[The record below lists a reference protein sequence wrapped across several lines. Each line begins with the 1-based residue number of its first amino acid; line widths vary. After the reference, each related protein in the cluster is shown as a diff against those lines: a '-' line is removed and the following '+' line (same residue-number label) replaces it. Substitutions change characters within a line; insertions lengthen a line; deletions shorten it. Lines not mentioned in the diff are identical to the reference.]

1 MLLPLRAHC
10 PLLRAAA
17 TAEHAAARAAARAT
31 ACTAALPPALPHY
44 RLRCHLRCRP
54 CCRAAACAVAR
65 AAARAPTLLPA
76 LLPALPC
83 AALHCPALPG
93 CRPQCC
99 LPALP
104 PALPPTRPPVL
115 TLRCPLLPALPC
127 HRTPPTPPAIAA
139 HCRAVLPTAAPPC
152 LPPNRAALP
161 TAAHV
166 PALPAAALP
175 VTAVVSRHPELPP
188 VPRFDSWLEDLH
200 LYLQS
205 VTKDDV
211 SLFEHKSASF
221 KGPKTLVEP
230 ASTATKDV
238 QKNYMADRIA
248 CTQWTVRDAVATLA
262 VRSHLS
268 PDQRVHFHQ
277 WPRCRRLPWHRQ
289 QFFFVLFFC
298 TPSLLASSVASA
310 AAVDFLGAEEVGA
323 ASALSERHNRVRAR
337 GVGVVGVVEV
347 AEAVGGAGV
356 AEEVGVVVVVELAG
370 VVAPM
375 RHLVELRLVEQQ
387 VEVAVLGVDCSSSS
401 SRVDRRFPR
410 CSSFVSGLLRGAPP
424 AMVALLLVLT
434 RVVSAEAL
442 LLFTLES
449 GVTRYFFRDCT
460 TVTPL
465 SAPVPVTRTEPTS
478 RPVVARGSTVLPCS
492 VAPSDSLTGLH
503 LPSFATNL
511 TLPPILPSLA
521 LPCIPCVKGRQRFA
535 PHSSFP
541 PTTAPLQTL
550 HMDVW
555 GPARVLGSRRERYL
569 LLVVDEFMRYT
580 TVFPLQQKCDVLGVL
595 IPWIRTISLHCP
607 VSPLPLFLVPS
618 PPEVDPLPP
627 HPAPSGVFH
636 VTPLPLVVPLEVS
649 SDSSGPA
656 KEGDLAV
663 GDTAA
668 SRRSPRLETPP
679 GFPPKTSSPPL
690 QPVAVDFGG
699 PGAVRGGDTSCA
711 GDTCA
716 GARGAEPEG
725 GGGARA
731 RGVPKTGS
739 HSVSTGGARTGGT
752 VAFWLPSACSS
763 LLSVSPTETR
773 EPESHASSSL
783 SLLCRSR
790 VCPPLAPSTHTM
802 ALRPSSVAHP
812 GVLPLPPPPSLPDVP
827 DPMSNRARAATPTV
841 TRCLAPLVTD
851 PTFLS
856 AFVSALVA
864 ELPDFAAAC
873 RLDYLA
879 SLVSDSTCPPS
890 VGGELA
896 LRCDVLEDR
905 KFELEYLA
913 AAELHL
919 AAILLASKGDPDA
932 LGIPIPCSYA
942 NAITGRYSSQWQTAI
957 EAEMTFSKST
967 GPYVN
972 EVPPPGANVV
982 SGMWIFRV
990 KRPPGSPL
998 AFKACYVARGFNH
1011 REGVNFFQTFS
1022 PTPKMTT
1029 LWVLLHIATQ
1039 RDYKLRSLDFST
1051 AFLQG
1056 NLHEKIW
1063 LRCPPGFTV
1072 SFPEGT
1078 QWSLL
1083 RLVYGLH
1090 QASREWHDTL
1100 RTTLAVLGF
1109 APLTAEP
1116 SLFLRTHPALPPLYI
1131 LVSFCAS
1138 AFSSPWH
1145 SPLLYLRATRPQLH
1159 LRTSPTSGMG
1169 LVLGE
1174 HGLVVLTGHSD
1185 ASWADDQATQRLP
1198 HGYTFSLDTDSV
1210 SWRST
1215 RSSSVLSSSC
1225 EARIYA
1231 GAMAAHEL
1239 RWLTCLLTDLELQ
1252 QHGQLC
1258 LSYADH
1264 AAATLARESNKG
1276 QCASKANNV
1285 DLFTK
1290 ALGSSDH
1297 QRCDHCTAFVA
1308 IILHVNWPCGLLL
1321 VLRLCGDLE
1330 IYPERCFLLLLTDL
1344 RFLWGCYINNLIAK
1358 KRYINSFTSLP
1369 TAILPPLSFPPS
1381 SFSPSPIFLSHH
1393 SLPFSSLF
1401 PLPNSCPHSTLCP
1414 LYPLFPFSTPCPLSS
1429 LFPFSTPC
1437 PLSSLSSLPAVSPP
1451 FPSLQLFDLS
1461 PFNAL
1466 SLPLPPSLH
1475 SVPSLPA
1482 FPSLPSTPSLH
1493 SVPSL
1498 PPI

>member
-1 MLLPLRAHC
+1 MASCFTARGLPSFGRERWAMHCRFDSGARLPLSAILPWTSSLHALFAASSLAFPP
-10 PLLRAAA
+10 PLPGSF
-17 TAEHAAARAAARAT
+17 TIQ
-31 ACTAALPPALPHY
+31 PPAASCPPETSPLKSRSATIVSFPT
-44 RLRCHLRCRP
+44 
-54 CCRAAACAVAR
+54 AVA
-65 AAARAPTLLPA
+65 
-76 LLPALPC
+76 
-83 AALHCPALPG
+83 
-93 CRPQCC
+93 QC
-99 LPALP
+99 
-104 PALPPTRPPVL
+104 
-115 TLRCPLLPALPC
+115 
-127 HRTPPTPPAIAA
+127 
-139 HCRAVLPTAAPPC
+139 PPC
-152 LPPNRAALP
+152 L
-161 TAAHV
+161 
-166 PALPAAALP
+166 
-175 VTAVVSRHPELPP
+175 S
-188 VPRFDSWLEDLH
+188 SW
-200 LYLQS
+200 Y
-205 VTKDDV
+205 
-211 SLFEHKSASF
+211 
-221 KGPKTLVEP
+221 P
-230 ASTATKDV
+230 
-238 QKNYMADRIA
+238 
-248 CTQWTVRDAVATLA
+248 
-262 VRSHLS
+262 
-268 PDQRVHFHQ
+268 
-277 WPRCRRLPWHRQ
+277 
-289 QFFFVLFFC
+289 
-298 TPSLLASSVASA
+298 
-310 AAVDFLGAEEVGA
+310 
-323 ASALSERHNRVRAR
+323 
-337 GVGVVGVVEV
+337 
-347 AEAVGGAGV
+347 
-356 AEEVGVVVVVELAG
+356 
-370 VVAPM
+370 
-375 RHLVELRLVEQQ
+375 
-387 VEVAVLGVDCSSSS
+387 
-401 SRVDRRFPR
+401 
-410 CSSFVSGLLRGAPP
+410 
-424 AMVALLLVLT
+424 
-434 RVVSAEAL
+434 
-442 LLFTLES
+442 
-449 GVTRYFFRDCT
+449 
-460 TVTPL
+460 
-465 SAPVPVTRTEPTS
+465 
-478 RPVVARGSTVLPCS
+478 
-492 VAPSDSLTGLH
+492 
-503 LPSFATNL
+503 
-511 TLPPILPSLA
+511 
-521 LPCIPCVKGRQRFA
+521 
-535 PHSSFP
+535 
-541 PTTAPLQTL
+541 
-550 HMDVW
+550 
-555 GPARVLGSRRERYL
+555 
-569 LLVVDEFMRYT
+569 
-580 TVFPLQQKCDVLGVL
+580 
-595 IPWIRTISLHCP
+595 
-607 VSPLPLFLVPS
+607 
-618 PPEVDPLPP
+618 
-627 HPAPSGVFH
+627 
-636 VTPLPLVVPLEVS
+636 VS

-739 HSVSTGGARTGGT
+739 HS
-752 VAFWLPSACSS
+752 
-763 LLSVSPTETR
+763 TR

-1131 LVSFCAS
+1131 LVYVDDLGF
-1138 AFSSPWH
+1138 
-1145 SPLLYLRATRPQLH
+1145 AT
-1159 LRTSPTSGMG
+1159 
-1169 LVLGE
+1169 
-1174 HGLVVLTGHSD
+1174 
-1185 ASWADDQATQRLP
+1185 
-1198 HGYTFSLDTDSV
+1198 TDS
-1210 SWRST
+1210 
-1215 RSSSVLSSSC
+1215 
-1225 EARIYA
+1225 EALVFVKA
-1231 GAMAAHEL
+1231 EL
-1239 RWLTCLLTDLELQ
+1239 
-1252 QHGQLC
+1252 
-1258 LSYADH
+1258 
-1264 AAATLARESNKG
+1264 
-1276 QCASKANNV
+1276 
-1285 DLFTK
+1285 
-1290 ALGSSDH
+1290 
-1297 QRCDHCTAFVA
+1297 
-1308 IILHVNWPCGLLL
+1308 
-1321 VLRLCGDLE
+1321 
-1330 IYPERCFLLLLTDL
+1330 
-1344 RFLWGCYINNLIAK
+1344 
-1358 KRYINSFTSLP
+1358 
-1369 TAILPPLSFPPS
+1369 
-1381 SFSPSPIFLSHH
+1381 
-1393 SLPFSSLF
+1393 
-1401 PLPNSCPHSTLCP
+1401 
-1414 LYPLFPFSTPCPLSS
+1414 
-1429 LFPFSTPC
+1429 
-1437 PLSSLSSLPAVSPP
+1437 
-1451 FPSLQLFDLS
+1451 
-1461 PFNAL
+1461 
-1466 SLPLPPSLH
+1466 
-1475 SVPSLPA
+1475 
-1482 FPSLPSTPSLH
+1482 
-1493 SVPSL
+1493 
-1498 PPI
+1498 